1 MSLVAAVQTDAD
13 ESFPLSM
20 SVAAVQKLLKHDT
33 NAQVP
38 RSSSSSSIAPTI
50 VRPALAAIQTA

>member
-1 MSLVAAVQTDAD
+1 MQTDAD

-38 RSSSSSSIAPTI
+38 RSSSSSSIAPPS
-50 VRPALAAIQTA
+50 VRPVLAAIQTA